1 MNAKTQTYSGEE
13 AWEVVAGAD
22 KVYVASGKNIIE
34 FDPATAE
41 KEQMLKLITGRTGNL
56 RAPTLKRG
64 NNLYIGYNVDMY
76 DRFG

>member
-1 MNAKTQTYSGEE
+1 VNAKTQTYSGEE